1 MTTQLAD
8 FLEVFGDVNKTGIML
23 LILLFAGA
31 FRIKGWID
39 GPGFVELC
47 KATTI
52 SFFGTTTVVHFT
64 SMIKDVIIDKAKTAA
79 AALKDSKNEG

>member
-1 MTTQLAD
+1 MTSSMAD
-8 FLEVFGDVNKTGIML
+8 FLETFQDVNKTAIMIA
-23 LILLFAGA
+23 ILLLGSA

-47 KATTI
+47 KTTTI

-79 AALKDSKNEG
+79 AAIKDAKNEG